1 MQPDVLGGAGLGQLL
16 CAPLRGL
23 WGSCNGSGPHG
34 RAVSPPTQRT
44 YNLTHGNSQ
53 RHREAHVTL
62 KDRPHKSHAGKPFAT
77 RAHTHTHRCP
87 SLQTLV
93 SAQTHLYQ
101 RQGTCSSPTHTSHPT
116 LTQGVTSQPGGL
128 GRPNG
133 GGQWPQ
139 SKGLRWIPPDVKSHD
154 AHRVHTHR
162 GHARLCTSSP
172 IPTHASPIPG
182 ALEDETPPSRP
193 GPP

>member
-44 YNLTHGNSQ
+44 HNLTHGNSQ
-53 RHREAHVTL
+53 RHQRGTCDTQRQTHTKAMQESLLPHV
-62 KDRPHKSHAGKPFAT
+62 
-77 RAHTHTHRCP
+77 HTHIHTGAHPFKPWCLPRHTC
-87 SLQTLV
+87 V
-93 SAQTHLYQ
+93 
-101 RQGTCSSPTHTSHPT
+101 RDGTCSSPTHTSHPT

-139 SKGLRWIPPDVKSHD
+139 SKGLRWIAPDMKSHG

-182 ALEDETPPSRP
+182 ALEDETPP
-193 GPP
+193 